1 LRNRIALIGK
11 RWMFN
16 AGDSLPDLVTTRQ
29 DAASTDPEPAG
40 AVPDDCQR
48 AHPVI
53 RGGKFRLTGNF
64 PDIYSL
70 VRAADPDGIGLRID
84 LGCGFCK
91 PPGVIGFD
99 NLEGIATQV
108 VNGANAPD
116 VFMDLNCDPL
126 PLRDSTCSEVR
137 ASHFLEHS
145 ALDHVISESYR
156 VLKPDGHF
164 NFAVPY
170 ANSADGIYP
179 GHLILLT
186 NLSKRKIVSLQC
198 TLQ

>member
-1 LRNRIALIGK
+1 VLRRSPWLSSAGSTACLRVRVAQPHRTDRKALDVQC
-11 RWMFN
+11 RR
-16 AGDSLPDLVTTRQ
+16 LPPGPCDHGTGRGP
-29 DAASTDPEPAG
+29 TDPEPAG
-40 AVPDDCQR
+40 AVPDDWQR

-53 RGGKFRLTGNF
+53 HGGKYRLTGNF

-84 LGCGFCK
+84 LCCGFCK

-126 PLRDSTCSEVR
+126 PL
-137 ASHFLEHS
+137 
-145 ALDHVISESYR
+145 
-156 VLKPDGHF
+156 P
-164 NFAVPY
+164 
-170 ANSADGIYP
+170 
-179 GHLILLT
+179 
-186 NLSKRKIVSLQC
+186 
-198 TLQ
+198 